1 MSLSEPTSDF
11 QNAPELS
18 VEVAIVGGG
27 PAGLMAAEVLSQA
40 GVSVHL
46 FDAMPSVGRKF
57 LLAGK
62 GGLNLTHAE
71 PSAQFN
77 TRFGPREAEVSQ
89 WLSGLDAQGVRDWA
103 QSLGVNTFVG
113 TSGRVFPA
121 EMKAAPLLRAWLHRL
136 RHPASGVPVQF
147 HMRHRWLG
155 WQGHHLVFGRRDGAL
170 PLQVKAG
177 ATVLALGG
185 ASWPHLGSDGTWQV
199 HLQQEGVEVAPLKPA
214 NCGFDVWGRE
224 GQGWTAH
231 FRAKFAGHPLK
242 SVVLTV
248 PAADAQGAALQS
260 PRFERKG
267 EFVITET
274 GLEGSLVYAASA
286 WLRDDL
292 AERGQARLLLDL
304 LPDKTPEQVFKEV
317 AWPRGSRSLSSHLKS
332 RLGLDGAKMGLL
344 FELCSPQALAQPDAL
359 AALIKALPVPLKSA
373 RPVAEAISTAGGVAL
388 QAMGPDL
395 MLAARPGVFCAGE
408 MLDWEAPTG
417 GYLLTAC
424 LASGHRA
431 AQGVLRGLAGTP
443 HTF

>member
-1 MSLSEPTSDF
+1 MTDLPD
-11 QNAPELS
+11 ALVLS
-18 VEVAIVGGG
+18 VGVAIVGGG

-77 TRFGPREAEVSQ
+77 SRFGAREPEVSQ
-89 WLSGLDAQGVRDWA
+89 WLSELDAQGVRDWA
-103 QSLGVNTFVG
+103 QSLGVSTFVG
-113 TSGRVFPA
+113 SSGRVFPA
-121 EMKAAPLLRAWLHRL
+121 EMKAAPLLRAWLQRL
-136 RHPASGVPVQF
+136 RHPVSGVPVQF

-155 WQGHHLVFGRRDGAL
+155 WQGDRLVFGRQNDAP
-170 PLQVKAG
+170 PLQVIAG

-185 ASWPHLGSDGTWQV
+185 ASWPHLGSDGAWLA
-199 HLQQEGVEVAPLKPA
+199 HLQDQGVEVAPLKPA
-214 NCGFDVWGRE
+214 NCGFDVLGRE
-224 GQGWTAH
+224 GEGWTAH
-231 FRAKFAGHPLK
+231 FKDKFAGHPLK
-242 SVVLTV
+242 SVVLSV
-248 PAADAQGAALQS
+248 PAPDAAAQP

-286 WLRDDL
+286 CLRDDL
-292 AERGQARLLLDL
+292 AERGRAHLLLDL
-304 LPDKTPEQVFKEV
+304 LPDKTPEQVLKDV

-344 FELCSPQALAQPDAL
+344 FELCTSETFARPEAL
-359 AALIKALPVPLKSA
+359 AAIIKALPVPLKRT

-388 QAMGPDL
+388 QALGPDL
-395 MLAARPGVFCAGE
+395 MLSARAGVFCAGE

-424 LASGHRA
+424 LASGHRVA
-431 AQGVLRGLAGTP
+431 LGVLRGLAAKS
-443 HTF
+443 HTI

>member
-1 MSLSEPTSDF
+1 MTDF
-11 QNAPELS
+11 PDALVLS

-71 PSAQFN
+71 PSATFN
-77 TRFGPREAEVSQ
+77 SRFGAREHEVSQ
-89 WLSGLDAQGVRDWA
+89 WLSELDAQCVRDWA
-103 QSLGVNTFVG
+103 QSLGVSTFVG
-113 TSGRVFPA
+113 SSGRVFPA
-121 EMKAAPLLRAWLHRL
+121 EMKAAPLLRAWLQRL
-136 RHPASGVPVQF
+136 RHPVSGVPVQF

-155 WQGHHLVFGRRDGAL
+155 WQGDRLVFGRQDDAP
-170 PLQVKAG
+170 PLQVIAG

-185 ASWPHLGSDGTWQV
+185 ASWPHLGSDGAWLP
-199 HLQQEGVEVAPLKPA
+199 HLLDQGVDVAPLKPA
-214 NCGFDVWGRE
+214 NCGFDVQGRE

-231 FRAKFAGHPLK
+231 FKDKFAGHPLK
-242 SVVLTV
+242 SVVLSV
-248 PAADAQGAALQS
+248 PAPDSAAQP

-286 WLRDDL
+286 CLRDDL
-292 AERGQARLLLDL
+292 AERGQAHLLLDL
-304 LPDKTPEQVFKEV
+304 LPDKTPDQVLKDV

-344 FELCSPQALAQPDAL
+344 FELSTPETLARPEAL
-359 AALIKALPVPLKSA
+359 AAIIKALPVPLKRT

-388 QAMGPDL
+388 QALGPDL
-395 MLAARPGVFCAGE
+395 MLSARPGVFCAGE

-431 AQGVLRGLAGTP
+431 AQGVLRGLAAKS
-443 HTF
+443 HTI

>member
-1 MSLSEPTSDF
+1 
-11 QNAPELS
+11 
-18 VEVAIVGGG
+18 
-27 PAGLMAAEVLSQA
+27 
-40 GVSVHL
+40 
-46 FDAMPSVGRKF
+46 
-57 LLAGK
+57 
-62 GGLNLTHAE
+62 
-71 PSAQFN
+71 
-77 TRFGPREAEVSQ
+77 
-89 WLSGLDAQGVRDWA
+89 
-103 QSLGVNTFVG
+103 
-113 TSGRVFPA
+113 
-121 EMKAAPLLRAWLHRL
+121 
-136 RHPASGVPVQF
+136 
-147 HMRHRWLG
+147 MRHRWLG
-155 WQGHHLVFGRRDGAL
+155 WQGHHLVFGRRDGAP
-170 PLQVKAG
+170 PLQVKAE

-199 HLQQEGVEVAPLKPA
+199 HLQQEGVEVAPFKPA
-214 NCGFDVWGRE
+214 NCGFDVLGRE

-286 WLRDDL
+286 RLRDDL
-292 AERGQARLLLDL
+292 AERGQAHLLLDL